1 MISTCW
7 SCAVVLVVMTAAAHS
22 AAPEKDKKQTVGES
36 LDARLKHIEQSMSHI
51 SRQLMLQQMFV
62 EERIRSDGKSGIKQL
77 RLTRQG
83 TKTYHSTTY
92 SGKRAAA
99 MHDHSNLINTVGM
112 GEFVAVLNGVEF
124 RTRHN
129 DYKLVKPA
137 SIAPG
142 MNRTAY
148 NQVEA
153 ITFPDVPKTVTEK
166 DTIEEQIQEM
176 REYFKAFSQ
185 QNETHRN
192 YKDYFKPLLCFL
204 EGGWTVSDGGAIEES
219 FDSDRHH
226 LDASSWLDLQE
237 KVRYSSYTGRKD
249 RFENFA
255 YLPTTITKVVN
266 GVPILAQWNYRIV
279 CHPLKNYL
287 STKRLVLVD
296 DLDVRMANKHD
307 IKQYEMSR
315 AARYKLAPKDQD
327 FWKEDSY
334 RYDFLDELMSEIPGK
349 DGYGANMVDDG
360 ISGSRAKSYVEPE
373 KDLNA
378 AYYHRWFTG
387 DRDAMGSRFQHR
399 GFDDDS
405 LFAASTTQEKIA
417 PAEVEYCRKKK
428 CVQAKQRFTY
438 AIPLEI
444 IYLTPLN
451 SWNPHNITY
460 KHNVDPKVSTNSG
473 KKPGNAL
480 THAWRRL
487 YDITPLEFY
496 ASNGYSGDP
505 ADTSNGYMYVKDGKG
520 VPQKVVASGARILLP
535 PIPGID
541 RRVRLRFPIMPI
553 HQEGSVYWKKID
565 ALQDSLRAK
574 EEL

>member
-1 MISTCW
+1 MISTW
-7 SCAVVLVVMTAAAHS
+7 LSCAVVMVMMTATAHS
-22 AAPEKDKKQTVGES
+22 TVSES
-36 LDARLKHIEQSMSHI
+36 LDARLKHVEQSMSHI

-77 RLTRQG
+77 RLVRQG
-83 TKTYHSTTY
+83 TKTYFSTTY
-92 SGKRAAA
+92 SGRRAAA
-99 MHDHSNLINTVGM
+99 IHDHSNHIRTVGM

-137 SIAPG
+137 SVAPG

-148 NQVEA
+148 NQVEE
-153 ITFPDVPKTVTEK
+153 IPFPDVPKTVTEK

-176 REYFKAFSQ
+176 REYFKAFDQ
-185 QNETHRN
+185 QDETHRN
-192 YKDYFKPLLCFL
+192 YTDYFKPLLCFL
-204 EGGWTVSDGGAIEES
+204 EGGWTVSDEGTIEES

-315 AARYKLAPKDQD
+315 AARYKLAPKDED
-327 FWKEDSY
+327 SWKEGSY
-334 RYDFLDELMSEIPGK
+334 QYDLLDELMSEIPGK
-349 DGYGANMVDDG
+349 DGYGAFMVDDG
-360 ISGSRAKSYVEPE
+360 ISGSRAKSFVEPE

-399 GFDDDS
+399 GFDDES

-417 PAEVEYCRKKK
+417 PAEADYCKRKK
-428 CVQAKQRFTY
+428 CVQTKQRFTY

-444 IYLTPLN
+444 VYLTPLN
-451 SWNPHNITY
+451 SWNPHNIAY
-460 KHNVDPKVSTNSG
+460 KHDEDRKTSPGSG
-473 KKPGNAL
+473 KKPDNAF
-480 THAWRRL
+480 THAWRETYKL
-487 YDITPLEFY
+487 TPHEFY
-496 ASNGYSGDP
+496 ASNEYSGDP
-505 ADTSNGYMYVKDGKG
+505 ADTSNGFMYIKDNKG
-520 VPQKVVASGARILLP
+520 VPQKVVASGAKLLLP

-541 RRVRLRFPIMPI
+541 HRVRLRFPIMPI